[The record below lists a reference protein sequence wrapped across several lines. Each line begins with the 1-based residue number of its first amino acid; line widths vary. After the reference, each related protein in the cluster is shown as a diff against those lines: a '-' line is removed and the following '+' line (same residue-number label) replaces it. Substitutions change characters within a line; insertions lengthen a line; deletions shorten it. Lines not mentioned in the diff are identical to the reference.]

1 MALLHSCHH
10 NSAKEGRP
18 SDINCC
24 LSPCFNIDQHLNT
37 REIHI
42 WLKTTLW
49 QECRTKSLGPW
60 GYKPWVIHASR
71 TAVSLDRGWKVA
83 VGRTVTSHKR
93 SITLI
98 PDFLLTMY
106 RSGSEVA
113 DSEDTGAIY
122 SAEREKSMNT
132 EEHSSAGCQH
142 QALKYR
148 IYICFTD
155 VNGCL
160 AVLMYLVPKDTYLP
174 FKLQQSIKKG
184 NITSYHH

>member
-10 NSAKEGRP
+10 NSAKGGRP

-24 LSPCFNIDQHLNT
+24 LFPCFNTDQHLNT

-42 WLKTTLW
+42 WLKATLW
-49 QECRTKSLGPW
+49 QECQTKSLGPW
-60 GYKPWVIHASR
+60 GYKPWVIHAGR
-71 TAVSLDRGWKVA
+71 TAVSPDQGWKVA
-83 VGRTVTSHKR
+83 VGRTARGRRR

-122 SAEREKSMNT
+122 SAEREQSMNT
-132 EEHSSAGCQH
+132 QEHSSAGCRQ
-142 QALKYR
+142 QAQVQNLHLLNWCER
-148 IYICFTD
+148 LLGCSD
-155 VNGCL
+155 VF
-160 AVLMYLVPKDTYLP
+160 VPKDSYLL
-174 FKLQQSIKKG
+174 FRLQQSSKRG
-184 NITSYHH
+184 NITS